1 MTIRL
6 ARTLE
11 PPLISQCYRRGLR
24 VAMRTAARMKSRA
37 SASCR
42 PETVVDVAQLTAVY
56 ESRSR
61 GSGIARSNV
70 TGKKGSQ
77 MPINSKYLFVASMD
91 VDPDK
96 EALFN
101 EIYDAEHV
109 PNLLKVPGVH
119 AATRIKGEPFALEI
133 GGSTKTIIHEG
144 ARYSTVYENR
154 WSARPCQ
161 SRMGEGGGG
170 RSPAKPSASIY
181 SQSNARLVQGPLASA
196 SSATAGGT
204 SASRFV

>member
-1 MTIRL
+1 VATGWGWTGAQKACQRCHGI
-6 ARTLE
+6 
-11 PPLISQCYRRGLR
+11 ISRCYRRSLR
-24 VAMRTAARMKSRA
+24 VAMRTAPTARMKSRA

-119 AATRIKGEPFALEI
+119 VRASKESPSHWRSAAARKLSSTR
-133 GGSTKTIIHEG
+133 
-144 ARYSTVYENR
+144 ARVTVPY
-154 WSARPCQ
+154 
-161 SRMGEGGGG
+161 M
-170 RSPAKPSASIY
+170 K
-181 SQSNARLVQGPLASA
+181 
-196 SSATAGGT
+196 
-204 SASRFV
+204 